1 MDSSYSF
8 EPHELS
14 SGFGESLAPPD
25 PALLESVLDAI
36 PARVVVVDRELRYMY
51 ANAESL
57 RFWGLPAERVIGM
70 KVVDVVGEQRFAPY
84 LPKLQRVWGGERLR
98 WEGWA
103 VYEQHGRRYIQEVVM
118 PFTRSGGEVKAI
130 IAFGRDLTEFKQQ
143 SDALAQKL
151 TELERAEALKSAIVD
166 HASAAIVSTDARGLI
181 VEFNPAAVAM
191 FGLPR
196 DAALGRD
203 IAGLLVVPDD
213 GAAAP
218 DAASRAGRDVPL
230 CELGRRLEGHALRPD
245 GHRFPIELVMWRTD
259 VAATTYY
266 TASIND
272 MSERQRAAETI
283 ERQRDALRQSEK
295 LSALGSLLAGVAHEL
310 NNPLAIVMGR
320 AGLLQ
325 EKAAGTPVA
334 DDARR
339 IHDAAERCARIV
351 RTFLNMARQRPAVRA
366 PVQVNDIARA
376 AADML
381 GYTLR
386 SHGVT
391 LTLSLVPDLPLVQ
404 ADGDQIGQVVL
415 NLIVNA
421 QQALAAHAGER
432 RIEIATGVEQ
442 RRPEREPR
450 VWLCVGDSG
459 PGVPPALRATVFEPF
474 FTTKGEGVGTGLGLS
489 VSRAI
494 VHQHGGDLVLQDGAP
509 GAMFR
514 MSLPLSGGAEVVPTV
529 PGELPAA
536 DAPQARL
543 LVVDDEPE
551 IVELLRSIL
560 EGAGYEVA
568 SAESGE
574 VALALLAEARFDAIV
589 SDLRMPDIDGA
600 GLWRA
605 VREHHPS
612 LARRIVFV
620 TGDTLSPG
628 ARAFLDESRCA
639 SLEKPFAK
647 PELVQAVQRALGGD
661 AASS

>member
-8 EPHELS
+8 EPHDLP
-14 SGFGESLAPPD
+14 SGFGEALPPPD
-25 PALLESVLDAI
+25 PVLLESVLGAI
-36 PARVVVVDRELRYMY
+36 PARVVVVDRDLRYMY

-57 RFWGLPAERVIGM
+57 KFWGLPAERVIGE
-70 KVVDVVGEQRFAPY
+70 KVVDVVGEQRFARY
-84 LPKLQRVWGGERLR
+84 LPTLHRVWAGERLR

-103 VYEQHGRRYIQEVVM
+103 EYARHGRRYIQEVVM
-118 PFTRSGGEVKAI
+118 PFTRSEGEVTAI
-130 IAFGRDLTEFKQQ
+130 IAFGRDLTEFKLQ
-143 SDALAQKL
+143 SDALAEKVA
-151 TELERAEALKSAIVD
+151 ELERAEALKSAIVD
-166 HASAAIVSTDARGLI
+166 HAFAAIVSTDAAGRI
-181 VEFNPAAVAM
+181 VEFNPAATAM
-191 FGLPR
+191 FGIAR
-196 DAALGRD
+196 EQALGREM
-203 IAGLLVVPDD
+203 ASLLVASGGGTPDE
-213 GAAAP
+213 P
-218 DAASRAGRDVPL
+218 
-230 CELGRRLEGHALRPD
+230 GRRQEAQAVHAD
-245 GHRFPIELVMWRTD
+245 GHRFPVEMVTWRTD
-259 VAATTYY
+259 VAGTSYT

-351 RTFLNMARQRPAVRA
+351 RTFLNMARQRPAQRA

-391 LTLSLVPDLPLVQ
+391 LSLALVPDLPLVQ

-421 QQALAAHAGER
+421 QQALAAHDGPR
-432 RIEIATGVEQ
+432 RIDIATGVEQ

-450 VWLCVGDSG
+450 VWLRVADSG
-459 PGVPPALRATVFEPF
+459 PGVPEALRATVFEPF

-509 GAMFR
+509 GAVFR
-514 MSLPLSGGAEVVPTV
+514 MSLPLSGNAEEVVPTV
-529 PGELPAA
+529 PGELAGAA
-536 DAPQARL
+536 DHRARL

-551 IVELLRSIL
+551 IVELLRTML

-589 SDLRMPDIDGA
+589 SDLRMPDLDGA

-605 VREHHPS
+605 VRERQPA

-628 ARAFLDESRCA
+628 ARAFLDEARCA
-639 SLEKPFAK
+639 SLEKPFVK
-647 PELVQAVQRALGGD
+647 HELLEAVQRVLGNE
-661 AASS
+661 AAG

>member
-1 MDSSYSF
+1 LDSSYSF
-8 EPHELS
+8 EPHDLP
-14 SGFGESLAPPD
+14 SGFGESLPPPD
-25 PALLESVLDAI
+25 PALLESVLGAI
-36 PARVVVVDRELRYMY
+36 PARVVVVDRDLRYMY

-57 RFWGLPAERVIGM
+57 RFWALPAEQVIGE
-70 KVVDVVGEQRFAPY
+70 KVVDVVGEQRFARY
-84 LPKLQRVWGGERLR
+84 LPTLHRVWEGERLR

-103 VYEQHGRRYIQEVVM
+103 EYARHGRRYIQEVVM
-118 PFTRSGGEVKAI
+118 PFTRRNGEVTAI
-130 IAFGRDLTEFKQQ
+130 IAFGRDLTEFKLQ
-143 SDALAQKL
+143 SDALAQKVA
-151 TELERAEALKSAIVD
+151 ELERAEALKSAIVD
-166 HASAAIVSTDARGLI
+166 HAFAAIVSTDAQGRI
-181 VEFNPAAVAM
+181 VEFNPAATAM
-191 FGLPR
+191 FGISR
-196 DAALGRD
+196 DDALGR
-203 IAGLLVVPDD
+203 GMSSLLE
-213 GAAAP
+213 GAADGGP
-218 DAASRAGRDVPL
+218 PG
-230 CELGRRLEGHALRPD
+230 ELGRRLEGQALRPD
-245 GHRFPIELVMWRTD
+245 GGRFPVEMVMWRTD
-259 VAATTYY
+259 VAGTTYY

-272 MSERQRAAETI
+272 MSERQRAADTI

-339 IHDAAERCARIV
+339 IHDAAERCGRIV
-351 RTFLNMARQRPAVRA
+351 RTFLNMARQRPATRG

-391 LTLSLVPDLPLVQ
+391 LTLSLVSDLPLVQ

-421 QQALAAHAGER
+421 QQALAAHGGPR
-432 RIEIATGVEQ
+432 QIDIATGVEQ

-450 VWLCVGDSG
+450 VWLCVADTG
-459 PGVPPALRATVFEPF
+459 PGVPEALRATVFEPF
-474 FTTKGEGVGTGLGLS
+474 FTTKGEGAGTGLGLS

-509 GAMFR
+509 GAVFR
-514 MSLPLSGGAEVVPTV
+514 MSLPLSGNAEEAVTTV
-529 PGELPAA
+529 PGELAGA
-536 DAPQARL
+536 GTHQARL

-551 IVELLRSIL
+551 IVDLLRSML
-560 EGAGYEVA
+560 ESAGYEVA

-574 VALALLAEARFDAIV
+574 VAIALLDEARFDAIV

-605 VREHHPS
+605 VRERHPL
-612 LARRIVFV
+612 LARRMVFV

-628 ARAFLDESRCA
+628 ARAFLDEAHCA
-639 SLEKPFAK
+639 SLEKPFVK
-647 PELVQAVQRALGGD
+647 QELLEAVQRVLGSES
-661 AASS
+661 AA

>member
-1 MDSSYSF
+1 MDSAYSF
-8 EPHELS
+8 EPHEIS
-14 SGFGESLAPPD
+14 SGFGDSLSPPE

-118 PFTRSGGEVKAI
+118 PFTRRGGEVQAI

-143 SDALAQKL
+143 SDALAQKVG
-151 TELERAEALKSAIVD
+151 ELERAEALKSAIVD
-166 HASAAIVSTDARGLI
+166 HASAAIVSTDARGRI

-191 FGLPR
+191 FGLSR

-203 IAGLLVVPDD
+203 IAGLLVAPGE
-213 GAAAP
+213 GASAEAGEL
-218 DAASRAGRDVPL
+218 RAGEQGGPP

-245 GHRFPIELVMWRTD
+245 GGRFPIEMVMWRTD
-259 VAATTYY
+259 VAGTTYY

-386 SHGVT
+386 SHGVA
-391 LTLSLVPDLPLVQ
+391 LTLSLVPELPLVQ

-432 RIEIATGVEQ
+432 RIDIATGVEQ

-450 VWLCVGDSG
+450 VWLRVADSG
-459 PGVPPALRATVFEPF
+459 PGVPAALRSTVFEPF

-494 VHQHGGDLVLQDGAP
+494 VHQHGGDLVLQEGETGAV
-509 GAMFR
+509 FR
-514 MSLPLSGGAEVVPTV
+514 MSLPLSGGVDELPTV
-529 PGELPAA
+529 PGELPASSEY
-536 DAPQARL
+536 QARL

-551 IVELLRSIL
+551 IVELLRSML
-560 EGAGYEVA
+560 EGAGYDVA

-605 VREHHPS
+605 VRERHPE

-628 ARAFLDESRCA
+628 ARAFLDESHCA

-647 PELVQAVQRALGGD
+647 PELLQAVQRALGGE
-661 AASS
+661 AAG